1 MIHCS
6 FSDISDDELV
16 SASQL
21 LLDECV
27 SAKRLCVWGGGMML
41 QMTPPQIRA
50 PSTDRQIVTE

>member
-1 MIHCS
+1 VKLVIQCS

-27 SAKRLCVWGGGMML
+27 SADLWNDAATGDWL
-41 QMTPPQIRA
+41 L
-50 PSTDRQIVTE
+50 